1 MVLRVK
7 NVSKR
12 YLVKKGNYKD
22 YFIKTK
28 SQEIWALKNIDFS
41 VNEGEILGIIGSNG
55 SGKSTLLRILS
66 KITRPTSGEIHIK
79 GKTLSL
85 LEVGTGF
92 HPELTGRENI
102 YLNGSLIGMAKKEI
116 NANIDNIIEFSGI
129 KEFVDI
135 PVKKYSSGMYV
146 RLAFSI
152 AAHMDPDI
160 LLIDEVLS
168 VGDLDFQKKC
178 IAHMNKITKNK
189 NKTII
194 MVSHNLDIIQALC
207 HRCIWLHKGSI
218 KQIDKTNIV
227 INNYID
233 EKRDFLN
240 IPVGKREDRLGNG
253 KIKATKV
260 EMKNEKGENIEFL
273 HSGQNACFYIHYE
286 VIDETVESIE
296 IAFPINS
303 VNLQSRI
310 ANIYSKTI
318 NKKIEIKGK
327 TGTIMLKINRLPL
340 NIGEY
345 SYNIWL
351 GSNGE
356 IFDNVIN
363 AGYFNVLFGDFYN
376 SGFLP
381 PVEHGII
388 LLDYEIN

>member
-1 MVLRVK
+1 MVLQVK

-12 YLVKKGNYKD
+12 YLVKKGSAKE
-22 YFIKTK
+22 YFFKTK
-28 SQEIWALKNIDFS
+28 SQEIWALKDISFS
-41 VNEGEILGIIGSNG
+41 VNQGEILGIIGANG
-55 SGKSTLLRILS
+55 SGKSTLLKILS
-66 KITRPTSGEIHIK
+66 KITKPTSGEICIK

-102 YLNGSLIGMAKKEI
+102 YLNGSLLGMAKKEI
-116 NANIDNIIEFSGI
+116 KANVDDIIEFSGI
-129 KEFVDI
+129 KEFIDI

-178 IAHMNKITKNK
+178 ITHMSEITKNK
-189 NKTII
+189 AKTII
-194 MVSHNLDIIQALC
+194 MVSHNLDIIQTLC
-207 HRCIWLHKGSI
+207 NRCIWLHKGGI
-218 KQIDKTNIV
+218 KQFDKTNAV
-227 INNYID
+227 INDYID
-233 EKRDFLN
+233 GEKKLVN
-240 IPVGKREDRLGNG
+240 MPISEREDRLGNG
-253 KIKATKV
+253 KIRATKI
-260 EMKNEKGENIEFL
+260 EIKNEKGEDVEFL
-273 HSGQNACFYIHYE
+273 HSGQNSYFYIHYE
-286 VIDETVESIE
+286 VTDDSVREVE
-296 IAFPINS
+296 IALPINS
-303 VNLQSRI
+303 ANLQNRI

-318 NKKIEIKGK
+318 NKKITIQNK
-327 TGTIMLKINRLPL
+327 TGKIIIKINRLPF
-340 NIGEY
+340 NIGKY
-345 SYNIWL
+345 GYNVWL

-376 SGFLP
+376 SGILP
-381 PVEHGII
+381 PTEHGVV